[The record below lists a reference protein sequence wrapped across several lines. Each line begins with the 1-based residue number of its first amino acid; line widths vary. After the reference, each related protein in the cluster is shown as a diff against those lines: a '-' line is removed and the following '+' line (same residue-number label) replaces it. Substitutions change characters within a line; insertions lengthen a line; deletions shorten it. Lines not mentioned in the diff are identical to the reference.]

1 MVALTPMVFFSKAS
15 WHNIVDFF
23 VVILAFAASIA
34 AAVIIANI
42 DDEQK
47 EVNSHTYLNINSFNP
62 QLHDDGYYCE
72 KSEEAT
78 GKRFSFIVALRF
90 IRIFRYGE

>member
-1 MVALTPMVFFSKAS
+1 MVALTPKVFFSKAS

-42 DDEQK
+42 DEEQK
-47 EVNSHTYLNINSFNP
+47 EVKQPYII
-62 QLHDDGYYCE
+62 Q
-72 KSEEAT
+72 
-78 GKRFSFIVALRF
+78 
-90 IRIFRYGE
+90 